1 MAVQWRAADGSP
13 RVPRVQGSGPR
24 ANKKTA
30 GGVTPAAV
38 GYGRG

>member
-1 MAVQWRAADGSP
+1 VASRGRESAGAADNAAGLSP
-13 RVPRVQGSGPR
+13 
-24 ANKKTA
+24 KKTA